1 MTHPNPTQHGSD
13 RGCPPE
19 VTSST
24 DRRGSI
30 QRIRKQDRGQTALDF
45 LFGVMFFL
53 GAVAILLAMTGG
65 FFVGGVLDEADRTP
79 EATHILNHLTDDE
92 LAAANAT
99 TASQLDHDRTVA
111 FFNDGQSP
119 SVADLPADSEL
130 KVRVTLTH
138 YGSDKPPTAFKGA
151 KSLSTGDTP
160 DNDIISEASTTVTL
174 EGSTV
179 RLTVET
185 WT

>member
-1 MTHPNPTQHGSD
+1 MTHPNTTQYGN
-13 RGCPPE
+13 RERPPAL
-19 VTSST
+19 TSSPNS
-24 DRRGSI
+24 DGPI
-30 QRIRKQDRGQTALDF
+30 QQIRKENRGQTALDF
-45 LFGVMFFL
+45 LFGITFFL

-99 TASQLDHDRTVA
+99 TASQLDHNRTVA
-111 FFNDGQSP
+111 FFDDGQPP

-130 KVRVTLTH
+130 KIRVTLTP
-138 YGSDKPPTAFKGA
+138 YGSDKPPRAFNGA
-151 KSLSTGDTP
+151 SSLSTGDTP
-160 DNDIISEASTTVTL
+160 DNDIISEASTTATL